1 MNKIDKRGHAV
12 LKDPRITKSTAFS
25 QQEREQLGLRGLL
38 PYYVGSQDRQI
49 RRVIANI
56 RSKETNIEKYIFL
69 SALQD
74 RNIRLFYKVVLLYVE
89 ELLPIIYTP
98 TVGEACIKFSHIY
111 TVDKGFFISPED
123 KGEIIRLLDNWPTY
137 DVRVIVITDGNRILG
152 LGDLGSNGIGIPI
165 GKLSLYS
172 AMGGIDPEYCM
183 PIMFDVGT
191 NNEELLNDPLYLGYP
206 HRRLEGE
213 AYFELLDEFVAAVK
227 KKFPHALI
235 QFEDF
240 LTPNAYAILNRYRD
254 NTLCFNDDI
263 QGTASVAL
271 SGVYCA
277 SRITKKAFKDST
289 IMFLGAGAA
298 ATGIADL
305 MVFALTKAGLTEEE
319 AVKKLWFV
327 DINGLITHQRQDL
340 MSHNTKFAHEASEM
354 TFKEALRHIKP
365 DILIG
370 ASGAHGAFDQEVIEI
385 MCQNHEKPVI
395 FALSNPTSKSE
406 CTAEQA
412 YTWSNG
418 KVVFAS
424 GSPFGPVTINEKTY
438 YTGQGNNVYI
448 FPGIGLACLAVLP
461 KILPEEVFLEAAE
474 TLANLIS
481 EEDLQSGRVYPRLTE
496 MRNISFEIALKVS
509 ELLFD
514 LGLAQI
520 DMPNDLGEHIK
531 SHMFDPTY

>member
-1 MNKIDKRGHAV
+1 MIKIDKRGHAV
-12 LKDPRITKSTAFS
+12 LRDPRITKSTAFTA
-25 QQEREQLGLRGLL
+25 QEREYFGLRGLI
-38 PYYVGSQDRQI
+38 PHAVGSQERQI

-56 RSKETNIEKYIFL
+56 RSKESSIEKYIFL

-74 RNIRLFYKVVLLYVE
+74 RNVRLFYKVILENVE

-111 TVDKGFFISPED
+111 TVDKGFFITPD
-123 KGEIIRLLDNWPTY
+123 DRGEVIRLIDNWPTY

-172 AMGGIDPEYCM
+172 AMGGIDPDYCM

-206 HRRLEGE
+206 HKRLTGDD
-213 AYFELLDEFVAAVK
+213 YFSLLDEFVAAVK
-227 KKFPHALI
+227 KKFPYALI

-240 LTPNAYAILNRYRD
+240 LTPNAYAILQRYRD
-254 NTLCFNDDI
+254 DTLCFNDDI

-277 SRITKKAFKDST
+277 SRITKIPFTDTK
-289 IMFLGAGAA
+289 ILFLGAGAA

-305 MVFALTKAGLTEEE
+305 MVHAFIKQGLTEDE
-319 AVKKLWFV
+319 ARERLWFV
-327 DINGLITHQRQDL
+327 DIDGLITQSRTNL
-340 MSHNTKFAHEASEM
+340 MAHNVPFAHDAPPM
-354 TFKEALRHIKP
+354 TFKEALRWVKP
-365 DILIG
+365 NVLIG
-370 ASGAHGAFDQEVIEI
+370 ASGAYGAFDEEVFEI
-385 MCQNHEKPVI
+385 MGQNNEIPVV

-412 YTWSNG
+412 YTWSKG
-418 KVVFAS
+418 RVVFAS
-424 GSPFGPVTINEKTY
+424 GSPFEPFEYEGKTFH
-438 YTGQGNNVYI
+438 TGQGNNVYI
-448 FPGIGLACLAVLP
+448 FPGIGLACLAIKP
-461 KILPEEVFLEAAE
+461 KVLPEEVFLVAAE
-474 TLANLIS
+474 TLAQLIS
-481 EEDLQSGRVYPRLTE
+481 ESDLSEGRVYPKLTE
-496 MRNISFEIALKVS
+496 MRQISFSIAYNVS
-509 ELLFD
+509 KLLFEMQ
-514 LGLAQI
+514 LAQI
-520 DMPNDLGEHIK
+520 ELPNDLGEHIK